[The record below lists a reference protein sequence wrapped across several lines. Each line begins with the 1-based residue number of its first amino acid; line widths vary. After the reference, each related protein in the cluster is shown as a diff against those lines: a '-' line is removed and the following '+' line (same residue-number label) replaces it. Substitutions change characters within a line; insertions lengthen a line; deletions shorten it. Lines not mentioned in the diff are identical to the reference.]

1 MSPNQT
7 NFIYRDILKIFFP
20 EPSYKSLAA
29 QYKAGVSATLKD
41 ASTGK
46 NIDLPGVNKSHVR
59 FLIIS
64 LLYNECAL

>member
-1 MSPNQT
+1 MSP
-7 NFIYRDILKIFFP
+7 KI
-20 EPSYKSLAA
+20 SYKSLTA
-29 QYKAGVSATLKD
+29 QYKASVSATLKD

-46 NIDLPGVNKSHVR
+46 NTDLPGVNKNPVR